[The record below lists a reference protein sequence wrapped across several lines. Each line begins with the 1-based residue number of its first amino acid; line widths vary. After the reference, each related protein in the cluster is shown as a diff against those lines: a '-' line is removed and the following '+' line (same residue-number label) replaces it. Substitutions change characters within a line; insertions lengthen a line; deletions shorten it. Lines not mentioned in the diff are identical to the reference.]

1 MELVRVR
8 RQMRGYG
15 VIKFPKL
22 PVPMHAETSAT
33 VVKLLQ
39 ECWPSLEAVPA
50 DVLAL
55 AIERM
60 HRNPSA

>member
-1 MELVRVR
+1 M
-8 RQMRGYG
+8 QGYG